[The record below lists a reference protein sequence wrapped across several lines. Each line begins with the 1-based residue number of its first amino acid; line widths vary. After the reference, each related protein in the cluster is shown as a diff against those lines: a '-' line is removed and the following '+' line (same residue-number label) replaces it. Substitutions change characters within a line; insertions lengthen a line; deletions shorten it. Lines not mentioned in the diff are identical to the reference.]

1 MGSGHPLDSERIED
15 ILVEHEVIQLT
26 EFPTGNSGWWVAVA
40 LCACGY
46 TSPPEKRAAHLA
58 QVLCKAASDGLRM
71 RSAFPTLEC
80 SCGHPET
87 TNPDDD
93 PDRVIIHLKNRPCY
107 HYLPLG
113 ADD

>member
-58 QVLCKAASDGLRM
+58 QVLCKAASDGIRM
-71 RSAFPTLEC
+71 RSVFPTLEC
-80 SCGHPET
+80 ACGEPGNE
-87 TNPDDD
+87 DDSNG
-93 PDRVIIHLKNRPCY
+93 VLVHLKNRPCY
-107 HYLPLG
+107 HYQPLQPG
-113 ADD
+113 D